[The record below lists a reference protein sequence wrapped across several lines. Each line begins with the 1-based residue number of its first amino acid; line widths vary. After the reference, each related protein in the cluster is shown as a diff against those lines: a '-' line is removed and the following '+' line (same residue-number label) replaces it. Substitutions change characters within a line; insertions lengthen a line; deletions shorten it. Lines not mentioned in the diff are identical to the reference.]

1 MLSPDK
7 RGINY
12 QQDRKKRTAV
22 AAAIATR
29 LVAYGAKERGTA
41 MTSIS
46 CEALKARGPGD
57 TVLLDVLPPEEY
69 ARRHLPG
76 ACNACIYEVVF
87 LENAASLVPDRSTPI
102 VVYDA
107 TGSTL
112 AAPLA
117 RERLL
122 KAGYRDVSVLEGGLA
137 AWEAAGNPVE
147 PAAGGGVSEPSLRDR
162 TYLVDAEQSVLEW
175 TGRNINNRH
184 HGRIPLAGGEIVIRD
199 GSLASGSM
207 TLEMGAISN
216 LDLQDEGYRKILL
229 DHLRSED
236 FFDVARFP
244 TATVTLTGWE
254 AIAGATPGTPNY
266 TLYGTLTLKGVTR
279 ELRFPAVIVP
289 QDDGSLKAQATI
301 DLDRTL
307 WNVVYGSGRFFER
320 LGMHLVNDLITV
332 ELFIVAR

>member
-1 MLSPDK
+1 M
-7 RGINY
+7 
-12 QQDRKKRTAV
+12 A
-22 AAAIATR
+22 
-29 LVAYGAKERGTA
+29 
-41 MTSIS
+41 SIS
-46 CEALKARGPGD
+46 CETLKARLWG
-57 TVLLDVLPPEEY
+57 TAVLLDVLPPEEY

-87 LENAASLVPDRSTPI
+87 LETAARLVPDRSTPI

-107 TGSTL
+107 TGRTL

-122 KAGYRDVSVLEGGLA
+122 KAGYHDVSVLEGGLA

-147 PAAGGGVSEPSLRDR
+147 PAAGGAVDEPSLKDR
-162 TYLVDAEQSVLEW
+162 TYRVDAEQSVLEW

-184 HGRIPLAGGEIVIRD
+184 YGRIPLAGGEIVIRD
-199 GSLASGSM
+199 GSLVSGSI
-207 TLEMGAISN
+207 TLAMGAISN
-216 LDLQDEGYRKILL
+216 QDLQDEGYRRMLL
-229 DHLRSED
+229 DHLKSED
-236 FFDVARFP
+236 FLDVARFP

-254 AIAGATPGTPNY
+254 AMAGATPGTPNY
-266 TLYGTLTLKGVTR
+266 TLHGTLTLKGVTR
-279 ELRFPAVIVP
+279 ELRFPAVIIP

-307 WNVVYGSGRFFER
+307 WNVVYGSGKLFER
-320 LGMHLVNDLITV
+320 LGMHLVNDLINV